1 MGQTYPGISNYST
14 NSNSLLISSQIQK
27 LLFICFQENPSWAK
41 FRKNGLPQYREL
53 QVIFGDSYATGEFSC
68 NNHDDNFIFEEGD
81 ADNLDIQDGS
91 EVPPVEPTTDVTEE
105 GDVHHTPQAAA
116 AHRLDRTPSA
126 LRKRSRSTDIMGA
139 INAMVEHSKAH
150 LDLFTTS
157 HTSSASPSPSS
168 ISTGGYSITQCLAVL
183 NTIPGLDKV
192 TYIKTMNH
200 LVNNAEWRE
209 LFMGLDEEKKLWAIE
224 SIP

>member
-1 MGQTYPGISNYST
+1 MYAM
-14 NSNSLLISSQIQK
+14 ISSPIGRNRK
-27 LLFICFQENPSWAK
+27 RFPSSFPKGLFPFSGTGAIMQLRNP
-41 FRKNGLPQYREL
+41 
-53 QVIFGDSYATGEFSC
+53 
-68 NNHDDNFIFEEGD
+68 
-81 ADNLDIQDGS
+81 
-91 EVPPVEPTTDVTEE
+91 EVPLVEPTTDLTKE
-105 GDVHHTPQAAA
+105 GDVHYTHQAVTD
-116 AHRLDRTPSA
+116 HRLDRTPSI
-126 LRKRSRSTDIMGA
+126 LRKRSRSSDIMGA
-139 INAMVEHSKAH
+139 INAMVEHVKAC

-168 ISTGGYSITQCLAVL
+168 VRTGSYSITQCLAVL

-200 LVNNAEWRE
+200 LTNNAEWRE